1 MYENTDGLRTGASAE
16 TNAGIARELGHH
28 RITGLARFGWLHREQ
43 DTFRGTRVL
52 VGGGDWLYL
61 TPGVGVLIGKGINAQ
76 AEIKVP
82 LYRALS
88 NKQLDSRAVFQFG
101 VSRAF

>member
-1 MYENTDGLRTGASAE
+1 
-16 TNAGIARELGHH
+16 
-28 RITGLARFGWLHREQ
+28 
-43 DTFRGTRVL
+43 VL
-52 VGGGDWLYL
+52 VGGGNWLYL
-61 TPGVGVLIGKGINAQ
+61 TPGVGVLVGKGINAQ

-88 NKQLDSRAVFQFG
+88 NKQLDSPAVFQFG